1 MKTYQDFI
9 TEMSKSEIRELESR
23 LSVIIEHLL
32 KIKHVKGQIG
42 LDNLRGWKK
51 SVRDQQNDLA
61 DHVEENPGLK
71 PKLTDALLDTVY
83 RSVIGGLNKDYP
95 GIAFPRTRQ
104 LPVDEIVGRTVSAM
118 LKKR

>member
-23 LSVIIEHLL
+23 LSVIIDHLL

-71 PKLTDALLDTVY
+71 PKITDDFLDTVY
-83 RSVIGGLNKDYP
+83 RTVIGGLNKDYP
-95 GIAFPRTRQ
+95 GVPFSRTRQ
-104 LPVDEIVGRTVSAM
+104 LSVEEVVGRTVTVM

>member
-1 MKTYQDFI
+1 MTFQAFI

-23 LSVIIEHLL
+23 ISVIMEHLL
-32 KIKHVKGQIG
+32 KLEHIKGRRA

-51 SVRDQQNDLA
+51 SVRDQQHDLA

-71 PKLTDALLDTVY
+71 PKITEALLDTVY
-83 RSVIGGLNKDYP
+83 RSVIGSLNKDYP
-95 GIAFPRTRQ
+95 GVPFPRTRQ
-104 LPVDEIVGRTVSAM
+104 LSVEEIAGSSLAVV